1 MAKRWFGYV
10 CHVAVLSTVFCS
22 STVAAQA
29 AEERRPLAL
38 ADLAKQRGVGD
49 PQVSPDG
56 RWIAYT
62 VSTIDAEKDKRD
74 TDLWM
79 VGWDGADRVRL
90 TSTPENSESKPRW
103 SPDGRYLAFLAKR
116 GDDDE
121 KKLGSQVW
129 LLDRRGGEALK
140 LTSIK
145 GGVSSYAWSPD
156 GKRLVLVIND
166 FDLSSDPEKKEDWK
180 RKTAPPIVI
189 DRYHFKEDSDG
200 YLGSLH
206 THLQLFDIESRKAE
220 ALTSGLW
227 DETNASSSAGSRS
240 RIAGSRSGTLTMGR
254 RSTWRTFRR
263 PATRRSM

>member
-10 CHVAVLSTVFCS
+10 CHVAVLSILFFSAVP
-22 STVAAQA
+22 VIAQA
-29 AEERRPLAL
+29 VAERRPLAL
-38 ADLAKQRGVGD
+38 ADVAKQRGVGD

-90 TSTPENSESKPRW
+90 TSTAENSESKPRW

-145 GGVSSYAWSPD
+145 GGVASYAWSPD
-156 GKRLVLVIND
+156 GKRLVLVVND
-166 FDLSSDPEKKEDWK
+166 FDPNSDPEKKEDWK

-200 YLGSLH
+200 YLGS
-206 THLQLFDIESRKAE
+206 
-220 ALTSGLW
+220 
-227 DETNASSSAGSRS
+227 
-240 RIAGSRSGTLTMGR
+240 
-254 RSTWRTFRR
+254 
-263 PATRRSM
+263 